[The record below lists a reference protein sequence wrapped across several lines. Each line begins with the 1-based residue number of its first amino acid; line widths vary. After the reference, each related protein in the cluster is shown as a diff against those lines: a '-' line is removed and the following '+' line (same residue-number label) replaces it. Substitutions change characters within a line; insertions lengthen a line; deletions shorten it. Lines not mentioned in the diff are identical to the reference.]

1 MSCLQ
6 LYFSIICL
14 LALQVLFYGLAAK
27 LLLFFIRTCCQVDD
41 AFAACCCN
49 AAYDRVELL

>member
-41 AFAACCCN
+41 ALAACCCN